1 MLCSATS
8 LELENL
14 SDLDP
19 LRESL
24 IALGAIG
31 VMIFGDDARSFIICP
46 SHAYSKEG
54 SLLRNLLCELSFV
67 YKGTDQLFITHSFIS
82 NNGDSLQ

>member
-67 YKGTDQLFITHSFIS
+67 YKVRINCS
-82 NNGDSLQ
+82 